1 MRSTSKVIGLLAGVS
16 VALLAACSGT
26 EATAPTEEHPA
37 IPFLTES
44 NSNCAVWS
52 CSSGQCAQ
60 DPAIYGACCT
70 TITDPGETG
79 APKPANCDAP
89 PGGGSRPNWC
99 GTTARAGCL
108 IRRREDTSFYEDCS
122 SSAYDGPSSDA
133 VFSECQAN

>member
-1 MRSTSKVIGLLAGVS
+1 MDVTSFRIRTA
-16 VALLAACSGT
+16 VAAILVLSALGCGPGT
-26 EATAPTEEHPA
+26 DTTGPTEEHPA

-89 PGGGSRPNWC
+89 PGGTPSWCMVGSPRLSCINHPTEGNPHPDCTQLPLTGNTGEYYPEC
-99 GTTARAGCL
+99 GGNL
-108 IRRREDTSFYEDCS
+108 
-122 SSAYDGPSSDA
+122 
-133 VFSECQAN
+133 